1 MPRRPA
7 ILSSLALAALALS
20 ACNASAPTTSAGNP
34 AAVTT
39 PPASTNP
46 GASQASPGGSAPSG
60 GLPIPGLNA
69 DPALEA
75 QLPTQVRG
83 TTLQKL
89 SFRGSDFLSFA
100 GGEDNDL
107 KNMFERLGTS
117 PANMS
122 VALAIDTTDQL
133 GAQTFA
139 FKLAGTDANRL
150 LQELVSSARAENKDV
165 VIGQVTLGGKS
176 ATTITNPASS
186 EGVIYAYAKG
196 DTVFAVQ
203 ATNQQIADEIL
214 RQMP

>member
-1 MPRRPA
+1 MRPRFPVL
-7 ILSSLALAALALS
+7 LSAALGTLFLAGC
-20 ACNASAPTTSAGNP
+20 AANAPTTSGGSP

-39 PPASTNP
+39 PPATS
-46 GASQASPGGSAPSG
+46 GATASSGGSASG

-75 QLPTQVRG
+75 QLPSQVRG
-83 TTLQKL
+83 RTLQKL

-100 GGEDNDL
+100 GGADNDL

-117 PANMS
+117 PQNMT
-122 VALAIDTTDQL
+122 VALALDASDQL
-133 GAQTFA
+133 GAETFA

-150 LQELVSSARAENKDV
+150 LQELVNSARAENKDV
-165 VIGQVTLGGKS
+165 VVGQATLGGKS
-176 ATTITNPASS
+176 VTSITNPGSD

-203 ATNQQIADEIL
+203 SKDPGVADEVL

>member
-1 MPRRPA
+1 MLLRSPVL
-7 ILSSLALAALALS
+7 LSAALGALFLGGC
-20 ACNASAPTTSAGNP
+20 AASAPTTSGGSP

-39 PPASTNP
+39 PPATSAATASS
-46 GASQASPGGSAPSG
+46 GATAPSG

-75 QLPTQVRG
+75 QLPSQVRG
-83 TTLQKL
+83 RTLQKL

-100 GGEDNDL
+100 GGADNDL

-117 PANMS
+117 PQNMT
-122 VALAIDTTDQL
+122 VALALDASDLL
-133 GAQTFA
+133 GAETFA

-150 LQELVSSARAENKDV
+150 LQELINSARAENKDV
-165 VIGQVTLGGKS
+165 VIGETTLGGKS
-176 ATTITNPASS
+176 VTTITNPSS
-186 EGVIYAYAKG
+186 DEGVIYAYAKG

-203 ATNQQIADEIL
+203 SKDPGVADEVL

>member
-1 MPRRPA
+1 V
-7 ILSSLALAALALS
+7 SS
-20 ACNASAPTTSAGNP
+20 P

-39 PPASTNP
+39 PPAPSSPAAT
-46 GASQASPGGSAPSG
+46 QTPGGTGPSG

-75 QLPTQVRG
+75 QLPSVVRG
-83 TTLQKL
+83 VTLQKL
-89 SFRGSDFLSFA
+89 SFRGSDFMSFA

-117 PANMS
+117 PQNMS
-122 VALAIDTTDQL
+122 VALALDTTEQL

-150 LQELVSSARAENKDV
+150 LQELVNSARAENKDV

-176 ATTITNPASS
+176 VTTITNPAST

-203 ATNQQIADEIL
+203 ATNQQIANEIVG
-214 RQMP
+214 QMP